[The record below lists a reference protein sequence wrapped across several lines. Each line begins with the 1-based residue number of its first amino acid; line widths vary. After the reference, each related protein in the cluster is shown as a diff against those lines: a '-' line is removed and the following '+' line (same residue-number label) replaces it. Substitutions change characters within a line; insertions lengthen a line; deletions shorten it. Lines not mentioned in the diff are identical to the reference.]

1 MPAVASQYLLRM
13 APVITERFEPE
24 WTLLELFLKKN
35 SDKSKGGRDH
45 HDIPGRSFRSKASE
59 TAESIGLKPPCTRDY
74 LNDLISGG
82 HRDQG
87 RESKTP
93 PLFASLISM
102 RTLLG
107 FAMVMASHSLMTT
120 PSPGSSLREPL
131 IPLRNI
137 LSRPGGCCAAKAMA
151 ISYRRNLNRFSRF
164 YCRKSPHRTATKP
177 EKPPKTRNAFSF

>member
-1 MPAVASQYLLRM
+1 MPLPACSPTSMRLH
-13 APVITERFEPE
+13 IF
-24 WTLLELFLKKN
+24 
-35 SDKSKGGRDH
+35 
-45 HDIPGRSFRSKASE
+45 
-59 TAESIGLKPPCTRDY
+59 SIVPL
-74 LNDLISGG
+74 
-82 HRDQG
+82 

-131 IPLRNI
+131 IPIRNI

-177 EKPPKTRNAFSF
+177 EKPRKRGMLFPFEWSDCFLTVSFVKSFQFSQLLSKNSDIFSTFYRIR

>member
-1 MPAVASQYLLRM
+1 MPLPACSPTSMRLH
-13 APVITERFEPE
+13 IF
-24 WTLLELFLKKN
+24 
-35 SDKSKGGRDH
+35 
-45 HDIPGRSFRSKASE
+45 
-59 TAESIGLKPPCTRDY
+59 SIVPL
-74 LNDLISGG
+74 
-82 HRDQG
+82 

-151 ISYRRNLNRFSRF
+151 ISYRRNLNRFPGSIAENRRTGQRQS
-164 YCRKSPHRTATKP
+164 RKSPRKRGMLFPFEWSDCFLTVSFVKSFQ
-177 EKPPKTRNAFSF
+177 FSQLLSKNLDIFSTFYRIR

>member
-1 MPAVASQYLLRM
+1 M

-59 TAESIGLKPPCTRDY
+59 TAETIGLKPPCTRDY

-87 RESKTP
+87 RESK
-93 PLFASLISM
+93 
-102 RTLLG
+102 
-107 FAMVMASHSLMTT
+107 
-120 PSPGSSLREPL
+120 
-131 IPLRNI
+131 
-137 LSRPGGCCAAKAMA
+137 LSAK
-151 ISYRRNLNRFSRF
+151 NG
-164 YCRKSPHRTATKP
+164 TV
-177 EKPPKTRNAFSF
+177 